1 MDCQICLQKY
11 NGNSKNRIPRIL
23 KKCGHTM
30 CHQCLKKQ
38 EEDDQ
43 IVCPFDRKVT
53 RLRGG
58 VKSLTKNFAI
68 LDLIGQEP
76 AYPRK
81 SKKHT
86 EDSDGSEKKDSDDD
100 DDDDEEEEG
109 VRIQQPD
116 SDEDSE

>member
-1 MDCQICLQKY
+1 MECKICFQKFSPNLPELTPRILTSCGHTICEKCAENLLKNYKKLKCPFDRIVTYVSEDSDDSNMDCQICLQKY

-53 RLRGG
+53 RLR
-58 VKSLTKNFAI
+58 AE
-68 LDLIGQEP
+68 Q
-76 AYPRK
+76 
-81 SKKHT
+81 
-86 EDSDGSEKKDSDDD
+86 
-100 DDDDEEEEG
+100 
-109 VRIQQPD
+109 
-116 SDEDSE
+116 